1 MVRYLRMF
9 YVECQRDLKYYKYR
23 NTDTLQHHSHLY
35 IESLSTAVDKTNE
48 IWLKQNIY
56 TP

>member
-23 NTDTLQHHSHLY
+23 NTDTLQHHSHLC